1 MVDLTT
7 LKRWINES
15 KNIVAFTGAGV
26 STESGV
32 PDFRS
37 PGGIYDTSNVR
48 TKEGNSTEICKLV
61 HHTDRVTAGV

>member
-1 MVDLTT
+1 MDKIAT
-7 LKRWINES
+7 LAEWIRES

-37 PGGIYDTSNVR
+37 PGGIFDTEKVR
-48 TKEGNSTEICKLV
+48 TNLPDTTVIG
-61 HHTDRVTAGV
+61 

>member
-1 MVDLTT
+1 MDKDKLSTFQ
-7 LKRWINES
+7 KWISEG

-37 PGGIYDTSNVR
+37 PGGIYDTSNVG
-48 TKEGNSTEICKLV
+48 TNGQGSTEQC
-61 HHTDRVTAGV
+61 T